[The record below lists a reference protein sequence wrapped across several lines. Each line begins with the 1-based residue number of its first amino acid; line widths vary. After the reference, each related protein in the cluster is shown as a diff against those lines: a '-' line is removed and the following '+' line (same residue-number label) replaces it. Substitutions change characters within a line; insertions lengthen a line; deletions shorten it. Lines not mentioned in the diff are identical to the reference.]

1 MRLRLPQKDFQHAA
15 TVVSALVG
23 RAATPMPVLN
33 NILIRAEKGVVSLEG
48 TDIESQIVATIPGA
62 IEREGRTTVEAARV
76 ASIVKL
82 LPAGA
87 DVMID
92 ASEGRAILSCDGNE
106 YRLNTLPVED
116 FPEWTREEPAT
127 TIRLEQK
134 ALRYMLGA
142 AQYAI
147 ASGKDGRR
155 VLFGIQVRVR
165 DNVLQFT
172 ATDGKKLSRVWRTLG
187 EVEGKPDAE
196 LILPAKPAAELHKS
210 LSDEGPVDIQFAPR
224 QVFFRAGGIVLRTQS
239 IDGKY
244 PDCDAVIPKEFPL
257 EVRFDRDRFLSAVR
271 RAGVVASDLNR
282 SILLKI
288 SQDVCEFQ
296 SMAHDIGSFNG
307 RMAVAYSGEPVRVA
321 FNCEYLL
328 ETMSGFADAEVR
340 MLLRNSTSPV
350 VFKTEKESERL
361 SLLMPIKLTSV
372 PSTEEAAEE
381 EE

>member
-15 TVVSALVG
+15 TIVSALVAK
-23 RAATPMPVLN
+23 AATPMPVLN
-33 NILIRAEKGVVSLEG
+33 NILIRAEKGVISLEG
-48 TDIESQIVATIPGA
+48 TDIESQVVATIPGT
-62 IEREGRTTVEAARV
+62 IEREGQTTVEAARV

-82 LPAGA
+82 LPGGA
-87 DVMID
+87 DVILD
-92 ASEGRAILSCDGNE
+92 ATEGRAILSCDGNE

-116 FPEWTREEPAT
+116 FPEWTREEPVT
-127 TIRLEQK
+127 TIHIEQK
-134 ALRYMLGA
+134 VLRYMLGA

-155 VLFGIQVRVR
+155 VLFGIQARVR

-172 ATDGKKLSRVWRTLG
+172 ATDGKKLSRVWRTVAQ
-187 EVEGKPDAE
+187 VEGKPDAE

-210 LSDEGPVDIQFAPR
+210 LADEGPVDIQFTPR
-224 QVFFRAGGIVLRTQS
+224 QVFFRAGNITLRTQT

-257 EVRFDRDRFLSAVR
+257 EVRFDRDRFLAAVR

-288 SQDVCEFQ
+288 SQDSCEFQ
-296 SMAHDIGSFNG
+296 SMAHDVGSFNG
-307 RMAVAYSGEPVRVA
+307 KMPVTYSGEAVRVA
-321 FNCEYLL
+321 FNCEYLM
-328 ETMSGFADAEVR
+328 ETISGFADPEIR

-350 VFKTEKESERL
+350 VFRTDKEAERL

-372 PSTEEAAEE
+372 PSTEGEPEE
-381 EE
+381 E